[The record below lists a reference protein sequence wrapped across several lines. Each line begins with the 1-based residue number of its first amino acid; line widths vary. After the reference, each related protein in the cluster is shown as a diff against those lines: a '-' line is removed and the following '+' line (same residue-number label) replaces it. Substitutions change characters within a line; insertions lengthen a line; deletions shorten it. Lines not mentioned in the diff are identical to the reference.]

1 MSAMTVAEQKQQRVG
16 LLLARLSLGKKAGE
30 IARELVEDYS
40 PSRNCRAAYT
50 VVAGL
55 IRELKRKGVVEPLV
69 GGGFRVSVPY
79 EQYEG
84 FLAYKPLY
92 PEGEG
97 SLWEERGRWE
107 PDEEER
113 GDVPLDPSGWPVELE
128 EKPAPLER
136 PAVVKEKLE
145 EAPYEPWTKEML
157 LVWLTGMVGVDGI
170 ELAVQLRQDVILRA
184 VDCVKR
190 L

>member
-50 VVAGL
+50 TIAVL
-55 IRELKRKGVVEPLV
+55 IRELKRKEMIAPLV
-69 GGGFRVSVPY
+69 GGGFRVLAPY
-79 EQYEG
+79 EQYG
-84 FLAYKPLY
+84 AFFSYTPGY

-97 SLWEERGRWE
+97 SLWEETRGRGE
-107 PDEEER
+107 DEGE
-113 GDVPLDPSGWPVELE
+113 DVALDPSGWPVELDKE
-128 EKPAPLER
+128 PAP
-136 PAVVKEKLE
+136 VVIKEKLE

-157 LVWLTGMVGVDGI
+157 LVWLTGMIGVEGI

-184 VDCVKR
+184 VEYVKSLPGGVR
-190 L
+190 